1 MAKISREEIAR
12 RSGMLFG
19 WKILKEN
26 GIDALE
32 KEFEYREETHTPL
45 CLTKDEAEQ
54 YIQGPKHRS
63 TDTIMVLAMI
73 TLLDEFGMKKKRLEK
88 FRGVYEKKAME
99 YLERPH
105 IELKDNLAEMKKRIG
120 KIGGLAMIPE
130 KIKENELEVMR
141 RDGMKYV
148 LTLAKENG
156 TKTAIEEIERR
167 GIRQERIKVSK
178 REISNFV
185 KEVQTTVVDMVF
197 GITILAIRETF
208 GFGLER
214 MERFFNRF
222 WLKAECTEEGLVTW
236 EEQNSILADEVNI
249 HVDIRYLEGEDVA

>member
-19 WKILKEN
+19 WNVLKED
-26 GIDALE
+26 GIDGLE
-32 KEFEYREETHTPL
+32 NELEYREETHTPI
-45 CLTKDEAEQ
+45 CLTKQEAER

-88 FRGVYEKKAME
+88 FRAAYEQKVEE
-99 YLERPH
+99 YLEKPYT
-105 IELKDNLAEMKKRIG
+105 ELKSNLEEIKEKIG
-120 KIGGLAMIPE
+120 EIGGLGMNPE
-130 KIKENELEVMR
+130 KVKENPLEEMR

-148 LTLAKENG
+148 LNLARNNG
-156 TKTAIEEIERR
+156 IKSVQEELKKR
-167 GIRQERIKVSK
+167 GIKPEKIKVSK
-178 REISNFV
+178 PEISSFV
-185 KEVQTTVVDMVF
+185 KQVQTTVVDMVF

-208 GFGLER
+208 RFGLER
-214 MERFFNRF
+214 MDRFFKRF

-236 EEQNSILADEVNI
+236 DEQNSILKDEVKI
-249 HVDIRYLEGEDVA
+249 FVDIRYLEGEEVA

>member
-1 MAKISREEIAR
+1 MAKISKEESAR

-26 GIDALE
+26 GIEALE
-32 KEFEYREETHTPL
+32 KEFEYREETHTPI
-45 CLTKDEAEQ
+45 CLTKEEAEK

-105 IELKDNLAEMKKRIG
+105 IELKDNLAEMKKQIG

-130 KIKENELEVMR
+130 KQKENELERMR
-141 RDGMKYV
+141 RDGMRYV
-148 LTLAKENG
+148 LTMAKEKG
-156 TKTAIEEIERR
+156 EKKAIEEIEKR
-167 GIRQERIKVSK
+167 GIHPEKIKVTK
-178 REISNFV
+178 REVKSFV
-185 KEVQTTVVDMVF
+185 NEVQHTVVDMVF
-197 GITILAIRETF
+197 GITILAIRENF
-208 GFGLER
+208 GFGIER

-236 EEQNSILADEVNI
+236 EEQNSILADEVKIN
-249 HVDIRYLEGEDVA
+249 VEIRYLEGEEVA